1 MGAGLEPGKVAGLI
15 EALMAGTGTEGLGI
29 SEGVVSAAV
38 AESRWVY
45 ADAYRRAW
53 ASIIPFVVLAIIAM
67 WRLRGVK
74 ELMTERVEAT
84 VEKVKM
90 EKGKGEGVV

>member
-1 MGAGLEPGKVAGLI
+1 MAGLI

-29 SEGVVSAAV
+29 SEGVMSAAV

-84 VEKVKM
+84 VEKVEM